1 MRLFKC
7 FKKIWRQKCLMKLMK
22 SENIEVRKAC
32 EKKDWGEVAKWLHLN
47 KSSFKSFRRIQKL

>member
-1 MRLFKC
+1 MMNFKC

-32 EKKDWGEVAKWLHLN
+32 EKRDWGEVGKWLHLN
-47 KSSFKSFRRIQKL
+47 KASFKAFRRIQKL